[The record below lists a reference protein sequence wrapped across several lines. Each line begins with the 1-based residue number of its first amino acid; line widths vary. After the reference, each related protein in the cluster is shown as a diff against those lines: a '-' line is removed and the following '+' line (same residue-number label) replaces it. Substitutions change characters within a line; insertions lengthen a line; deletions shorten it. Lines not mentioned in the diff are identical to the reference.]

1 MAFKMRG
8 APFPKAA
15 FKDAGHGGDAFHTHE
30 TPKDKA
36 KRDLDMMQA
45 GSRFDESGKRKTGE
59 ARKIAKM
66 TRKFTGLDQQ
76 KYDREAK
83 REKKS
88 FRGKSGQEGLDK
100 LRTKLQKKAKRKRG
114 TKKAIGKITKAI
126 GKVVGVIN
134 PFDAQSKTARGARK
148 TSARVSGNRSGAG
161 SGCEKTG
168 SCGAFD

>member
-59 ARKIAKM
+59 ARKMAKM
-66 TRKFTGLDQQ
+66 TRNFTGLDQQ

-83 REKKS
+83 REKTS
-88 FRGKSGQEGLDK
+88 FRGKEGQEGLDK
-100 LRTKLQKKAKRKRG
+100 LKKNLQKKNKKSTNKSRRKS
-114 TKKAIGKITKAI
+114 A
-126 GKVVGVIN
+126 
-134 PFDAQSKTARGARK
+134 KTARKAVRSQKQSLAR
-148 TSARVSGNRSGAG
+148 TSGAG
-161 SGCEKTG
+161 CQGSGC
-168 SCGAFD
+168 GAYE

>member
-1 MAFKMRG
+1 MAFKMKG
-8 APFPKAA
+8 SPYPKAA

-36 KRDLDMMQA
+36 QRDIDMMQA

-83 REKKS
+83 REKTS
-88 FRGKSGQEGLDK
+88 FRGEEGQEGLDK
-100 LRTKLQKKAKRKRG
+100 LKKNLQKKNRKSRNKSKRK
-114 TKKAIGKITKAI
+114 
-126 GKVVGVIN
+126 N
-134 PFDAQSKTARGARK
+134 ARAARK
-148 TSARVSGNRSGAG
+148 AVRSQKESLARTSGAG
-161 SGCEKTG
+161 CQGSGC
-168 SCGAFD
+168 GAYE

>member
-8 APFPKAA
+8 VPFPKAA
-15 FKDAGHGGDAFHTHE
+15 FKDAGHGGDTFHTHE

-83 REKKS
+83 REKTS
-88 FRGKSGQEGLDK
+88 FRGKGGQEGLDK
-100 LRTKLQKKAKRKRG
+100 YKDKQAKKRK
-114 TKKAIGKITKAI
+114 KKKTIGKIKKAVE
-126 GKVVGVIN
+126 KIN
-134 PFDAQSKTARGARK
+134 PFDAQSKKNRESRRGARK

-168 SCGAFD
+168 SCGALGKPQ